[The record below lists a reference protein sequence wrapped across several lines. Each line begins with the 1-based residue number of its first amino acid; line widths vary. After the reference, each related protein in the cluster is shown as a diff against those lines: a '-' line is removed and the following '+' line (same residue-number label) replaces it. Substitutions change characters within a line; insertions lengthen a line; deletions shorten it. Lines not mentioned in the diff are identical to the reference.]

1 MSSDEAISTQLS
13 TFSNAGRK
21 KDKLKHHKSEPW
33 GINLIGNFLLN
44 LYHRSLFGHH
54 NEWSIKES
62 EIRKE
67 YSTYITEDLSKKLY
81 EMNSTAD
88 IGTLLYRFGFLINTP
103 RGSSFF
109 KIRYFS
115 LFEFRNNIFQKLD
128 YLQKNA
134 DGYVNI
140 DQNSQNLL
148 LNLNENKSN
157 IFVED
162 YEFDENEEIKFL
174 EYQGTI
180 RQRRLEDY
188 HPTNMSCCICQ
199 ESFTTIETYEE
210 HIQKHGEDTDFEF
223 LTTMDKQ
230 STPIFKINYRL
241 CKNSHYFCFE
251 IETDM
256 DDLII
261 EKIIIVQSRS
271 FYYVHNMQ
279 VPYKCPETGKDR
291 FFVDSHLF
299 TIHVEQPIVLIFH
312 RENINEIRII
322 EHHNFMRSE
331 EFPKV
336 NFSINSN
343 RLPNQKLFKSKIHLP
358 EYFPPK
364 NIQEAL
370 KDDFAYEKLMKTC
383 NEFRDYIRNGKNLQP
398 HNIGKSLNILLQVED
413 MDTILKY
420 VGLTQKNV
428 TLRSY
433 GDEYSFRLKTKQ
445 RIYIEN
451 IIAPYDEVVLTSNTD
466 IFSKNEEIMK
476 LMLLSKSDIKYI
488 MDTYVGIIEAVNTSR
503 ISFRCDQKIN
513 MKSEYTII
521 CRPSR
526 LNLRH
531 QYRSLQL
538 LPDNMYFLE
547 KFLFPSKIIPRP
559 LSNMNLKLYNSN
571 INDEQLQAVR
581 NIAEGP
587 RNDATYIIFGP
598 PGTGKTLTI
607 VEGILQ
613 VLKRPNTKI
622 LVTASSN
629 SACDEIAIRL
639 CKYVK
644 DLDMVRAMVRI
655 YSRSSEIRSETID
668 DELLENS
675 NMYNGH
681 FYPDIA
687 ILHEYRIVVC
697 TLSVVA
703 KLVTGKFGCQENGT
717 SLYTH
722 LFIDE
727 IAATTEAEAL
737 IGITTILSPK
747 SCLIISGDYKQLGA
761 ILQSKRAVELGLG
774 VSLME
779 RLLARDCYR
788 VDGDTNDY
796 DRSIQ
801 TRLTR
806 NYRSHPAIVKLYN
819 GLYYNHSLEAC
830 AKRDDVS
837 LGEVWHRCRN
847 KEFPIMF
854 HAVYVPSQS
863 DNQSH
868 SLYNLGELNVVMD
881 YVKDLMYFGING
893 KPVKE
898 SDIGII
904 SPYKKQFKRIQEE
917 LNLRKWFD
925 IETGSVETFQ
935 GKEKNII
942 IVSFVRSGISN
953 LGFLENQRRLNVTI
967 SRPKSL
973 LILIGN
979 PKTLSLN
986 SDFEYIIKECQ
997 RNNTL
1002 LGSSEPKKGEKGRQL
1017 AGNRIKSDNNLSDLN
1032 KNLQALNIAQNGQKQ
1047 NIKNPIN
1054 VNVPEKSIDKDRK
1067 QSRLPRSLNNKSNTR
1082 IDKNLINTK
1091 GENEDNENLSD
1102 DNDGND
1108 QPSTTKISKNKTNS
1122 ENLGRVRNNRNT
1134 KTFKC
1139 SGKICKKYGK
1149 DKQRRV
1155 ADNNKPLDSIFDE
1168 LPRVSTQLFKTKN
1181 LTIFDELPRVP
1192 TQLFTTKNL
1201 TIFDELPRVP
1211 TQLCLQQPNRFQQQP
1226 QRFNNLQQQ
1235 QPQNYN
1241 NLQQDFNKRK
1251 QLEKQY
1257 ENKSYT
1263 NRSNEFNKNMNT
1275 NPWNTNNTKDSKTT
1289 EGNKVSITE
1298 NATIKSSRIA
1308 DYTCKSSMNTE
1319 NSQENKIIK
1328 SYRELQNIASPQQP
1342 ISELPNKDKK
1352 SKNKKSIDKDRKQS
1366 RLPRS
1371 RNNKSN
1377 TRIDKNLINTKGENE
1392 DNENLSDDND
1402 GNDQPS
1408 TTKISKNKTNSENL
1422 GRVRNNRNTKTFK
1435 CSGKIC
1441 QKYGKDKQR
1450 RVADNNKPLESIFD
1464 ELPRVSTQLF
1474 TTKNLTIFDELPRV
1488 PTQLCLQQPNRFQ
1501 QQPQRFNN
1509 LQQQQPQNYNNLQ
1522 QDFNKR
1528 KQLEKQYENKSYTNR
1543 SNEFNKNMNTNPWNT
1558 NNTKDSKTTEGNK
1571 VSITENATIK
1581 SSRIADYTWNTNNTK
1596 DSKTTEGNKVS
1607 ITENATIKSSRIA
1620 DYTCKSSMN
1629 TENSQENKIIKSYR
1643 ELQNIASPQQ
1653 PISELPNKD
1662 KKSKNSECCII

>member
-1122 ENLGRVRNNRNT
+1122 ENLGR
-1134 KTFKC
+1134 
-1139 SGKICKKYGK
+1139 
-1149 DKQRRV
+1149 
-1155 ADNNKPLDSIFDE
+1155 E
-1168 LPRVSTQLFKTKN
+1168 
-1181 LTIFDELPRVP
+1181 
-1192 TQLFTTKNL
+1192 
-1201 TIFDELPRVP
+1201 
-1211 TQLCLQQPNRFQQQP
+1211 
-1226 QRFNNLQQQ
+1226 
-1235 QPQNYN
+1235 
-1241 NLQQDFNKRK
+1241 
-1251 QLEKQY
+1251 
-1257 ENKSYT
+1257 
-1263 NRSNEFNKNMNT
+1263 
-1275 NPWNTNNTKDSKTT
+1275 
-1289 EGNKVSITE
+1289 
-1298 NATIKSSRIA
+1298 
-1308 DYTCKSSMNTE
+1308 
-1319 NSQENKIIK
+1319 
-1328 SYRELQNIASPQQP
+1328 
-1342 ISELPNKDKK
+1342 
-1352 SKNKKSIDKDRKQS
+1352 KSIDKDRKQS

-1662 KKSKNSECCII
+1662 KKSKNNCFRYQSIT